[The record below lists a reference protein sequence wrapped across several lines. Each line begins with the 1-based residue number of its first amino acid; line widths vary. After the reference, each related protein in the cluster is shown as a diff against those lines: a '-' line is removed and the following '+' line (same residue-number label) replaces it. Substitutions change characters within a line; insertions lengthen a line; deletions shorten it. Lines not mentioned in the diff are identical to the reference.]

1 VKAWL
6 AWSSGKDSAWALHVL
21 RSSPDVGVVGLL
33 TTVNEV
39 HDRVAMHGVRRSLLQ
54 AQADALGLP
63 LVTAPIPHPCSNEDY
78 ERIMSGAVVRAR
90 GEGVEAFAFGDL
102 FLEDIRRYRESRLEG
117 TGIRPLFPLWR
128 RPTAALAEEMI
139 AGGLRAHVVTVDP
152 RHLAPG
158 FAGRAFDRA
167 FLSDL
172 PPAVDPCG
180 ENGEFHTFA
189 WNGPMFRRP
198 VEMRP
203 GVVVE
208 REGFVFAD
216 LVPPGEA

>member
-21 RSSPDVGVVGLL
+21 RTSPDVEVVGRL

-63 LVTAPIPHPCSNEDY
+63 LVVAPIPHPCSNEEY
-78 ERIMSGAVVRAR
+78 ERVMSGAVARAL
-90 GEGVEAFAFGDL
+90 EDGVSAFAFGDL

-117 TGIRPLFPLWR
+117 TGVRPLFPIWG

-152 RHLAPG
+152 RHLSAD
-158 FAGRAFDRA
+158 FAGRAFDRQ
-167 FLSDL
+167 FLADL
-172 PPAVDPCG
+172 PPSVDPCG

-189 WNGPMFRRP
+189 WNGPMFREP
-198 VEMRP
+198 VDLRS

-216 LVPPGEA
+216 LVPAGEA

>member
-21 RSSPDVGVVGLL
+21 RSSPDVEVVGLL